1 MYVLDTNICI
11 YLMKR
16 RYPELQSRVE
26 KESLFSIS
34 LSAVTVAEL
43 EYGIAK
49 SQFPNRN
56 RELLYGFL
64 APFEIIPFS
73 ELDAENFGFIRSYL
87 NKQGTPIG
95 PYDLQIA
102 AQCLTRNLCLITNN
116 LKEFNRVPTLKAENW
131 VNDSNTGSGT
141 G

>member
-1 MYVLDTNICI
+1 MYLLDTNICI

-16 RYPELQSRVE
+16 RYPELQQRIE
-26 KESLFSIS
+26 KEELFNIT

-49 SQFPNRN
+49 SKYPERN

-64 APFEIIPFS
+64 APFDIIPFS
-73 ELDAENFGFIRSYL
+73 ELDAENFGFIRAYL
-87 NKQGTPIG
+87 NKIGTPIG

-102 AQCLTRNLCLITNN
+102 AQCITRNFRLITHNV
-116 LKEFNRVPTLKAENW
+116 KEFERIPNLILENW
-131 VNDSNTGSGT
+131 IQAPEDP
-141 G
+141 